1 MMKANEVAR
10 FQYKKSPEDISSR
23 VVFLLSVPGDKYFGV
38 DLSEFDEDEQ
48 LYYMRELEILAEIMK
63 QGIED
68 LGLQSNYRLFS
79 QNKVVKV

>member
-1 MMKANEVAR
+1 MKANEVAR
-10 FQYKKSPEDISSR
+10 FQYKKSPEDISSRVVFLLSSR

-63 QGIED
+63 QGIE
-68 LGLQSNYRLFS
+68 FS

>member
-1 MMKANEVAR
+1 MKANELAR
-10 FQYKKSPEDISSR
+10 FQYRKSPEDISSR
-23 VVFLLSVPGDKYFGV
+23 TVFLLSVPGDKYFGV

-48 LYYMRELEILAEIMK
+48 LYYQRELEILAEVVK

-68 LGLQSNYRLFS
+68 LGLQNNYRMFS